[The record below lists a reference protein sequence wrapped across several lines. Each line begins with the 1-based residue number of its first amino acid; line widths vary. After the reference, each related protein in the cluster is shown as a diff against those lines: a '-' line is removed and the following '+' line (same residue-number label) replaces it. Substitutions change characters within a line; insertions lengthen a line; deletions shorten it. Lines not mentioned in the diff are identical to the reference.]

1 MRMIEKEQGVT
12 LVELLTVVVLIAVL
26 AGMAALSIDF
36 LRKEQLSSQT
46 KELLAALQEIR
57 VDAKTL
63 GPSTALPD
71 MRGIGIRLVNRN
83 EYVTFKFNDCDRDY
97 VYDIDTC
104 SGSTR
109 EEADAETRTFP
120 ASVMVQRLAGGV
132 LIDPANAVAE
142 DIRIFDRFGMPR
154 KSDWSADTGANLIL
168 VLQHTGFNYGKCI
181 MISTNTVRE
190 GKWNGTTCTEQ

>member
-97 VYDIDTC
+97 VRDRDRNDRRVVIRR
-104 SGSTR
+104 SG
-109 EEADAETRTFP
+109 
-120 ASVMVQRLAGGV
+120 
-132 LIDPANAVAE
+132 
-142 DIRIFDRFGMPR
+142 
-154 KSDWSADTGANLIL
+154 
-168 VLQHTGFNYGKCI
+168 
-181 MISTNTVRE
+181 
-190 GKWNGTTCTEQ
+190 